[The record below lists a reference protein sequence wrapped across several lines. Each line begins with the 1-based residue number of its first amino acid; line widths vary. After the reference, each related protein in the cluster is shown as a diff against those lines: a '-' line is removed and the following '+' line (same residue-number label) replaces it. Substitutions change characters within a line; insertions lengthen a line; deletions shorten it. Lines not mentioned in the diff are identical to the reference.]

1 MNNMYNFE
9 KRALVPLKTGHLNMG
24 ESNPKGE
31 RIDTTNL
38 YLTKNGMP
46 YTPVMGEVHISRLPC
61 EEWEDRILKIKAIG
75 VDTIASY
82 VFWINHEFEEGKLD
96 FTGENNIGE
105 FIGLCQKHGLNFCL
119 RLGPYVNAEYRNGGF
134 PDWLF
139 KSGITLRENN
149 EEYLF
154 YVRRYFTAIYENV
167 KPYLYKNGGN
177 ITMIQLENE
186 MVRNPEH
193 ILKLKEICLEIGIS
207 APIYTAT
214 GWNLIGGAI
223 LPKKDVIPM
232 FGGYCAK
239 PWASTIEKIKLSVHF
254 NFSHVR
260 NSAEIGNDLIK
271 PGEYEVHIDLNDYPN
286 AWCELGTGIC
296 VGRHRRPY
304 ISGIDDY
311 TLAISKLGSGS
322 NLNGYYLICGGI
334 NKMLNGVPLCK
345 NHDNEENSLI
355 YPIFNNF
362 FQSPIGE
369 HGAYKQDSYHLMKIV
384 NLFIHD
390 FGQELAE
397 MQPIL
402 QESVP
407 HDTNSREL
415 RYAMRTNGESGY
427 IFVNHHSHLLELEP
441 VYGVRFN
448 VNDKMPPIPE
458 EPIDVTGDHAFFFP
472 FNMKYGDACA
482 DYITAQPV
490 CKSGNTYFFKEIEG
504 VEPRYKFSG
513 EEELTAELG
522 REKGFERGGVKFIT
536 LTEDEARHIFKL
548 DGKVYITDNCDIV
561 SDMGEIKLAGFG
573 SGRYFEYD
581 GDSFTE
587 RTVGEEVELAR
598 ITAEEIDE
606 PDIDKTYQYELFE
619 NLHLYGETVWKFDPY
634 MVDRKVKYWALSVSS
649 PVGYVHIDFSG
660 DTAQLYYDGVMCDD
674 CFYNGMEWIVPAK
687 HLYGREVVLAVSE
700 YTHDI
705 YVDVKPKTDLSLDRI
720 YVDKV

>member
-1 MNNMYNFE
+1 MYKFE
-9 KRALVPLKTGHLNMG
+9 KREFVPLKRGHLNMG
-24 ESNPKGE
+24 ETNPAGE

-38 YLTKNGMP
+38 YLTKNGSP
-46 YTPVMGEVHISRLPC
+46 YTPVMGEVHISRLPR

-96 FTGENNIGE
+96 FSGENDIGE

-119 RLGPYVNAEYRNGGF
+119 RIGPYVNAEYRNGGF

-139 KSGITLRENN
+139 NSGIVLRENN

-177 ITMIQLENE
+177 ITMLQIENE

-193 ILKLKEICLEIGIS
+193 ILRLKEICLEIGIS

-254 NFSHVR
+254 NFSHIR
-260 NSAEIGNDLIK
+260 NSSEIGNDLIK
-271 PGEYEVHIDLNDYPN
+271 PGEYELHINLDDYPN

-311 TLAISKLGSGS
+311 TLALSKLGSGS

-334 NKMLNGVPLCK
+334 NKMIGGVPLCK

-355 YPIFNNF
+355 YPVFNNF

-369 HGAYKQDSYHLMKIV
+369 HGAYKKDSYRLMKLV
-384 NLFIHD
+384 NLFIRD
-390 FGQELAE
+390 FGAELAE
-397 MQPIL
+397 MQPVL
-402 QESVP
+402 QECVP
-407 HDTNSREL
+407 HDTDPKSL

-427 IFVNHHSHLLELEP
+427 IFVNHHAHLLELEP
-441 VYGVRFN
+441 VFGVQFC
-448 VNDKMPPIPE
+448 VKDGAPAIPAK
-458 EPIDVTGDHAFFFP
+458 PIDVVPDYAFFFP
-472 FNMKYGDACA
+472 FNMKYGEVTA
-482 DYITAQPV
+482 DYIMAQPI
-490 CKSGNTYFFKEIEG
+490 CRFGNTYFFKQIEG
-504 VEPRYKFSG
+504 IEPVYKFRG
-513 EEELTAELG
+513 ENEFVARTG
-522 REKGFERGGVKFIT
+522 RENGFVMGGAKFIT
-536 LTEDEARHIFKL
+536 LSEDEALHIFKL
-548 DGKVYITDNCDIV
+548 DGRVYIADNCDLI
-561 SDMGEIKLAGFG
+561 SDMGEIRLAGLCR
-573 SGRYFEYD
+573 GRYFEYD
-581 GDSFTE
+581 GEAFAE
-587 RTVGEEVELAR
+587 KAAGHEIELAE
-598 ITAEEIDE
+598 ISAAEIAEPIDL
-606 PDIDKTYQYELFE
+606 DKTYQYELFE

-634 MVDRKVKYWALSVSS
+634 TVDRRVKYWKIEVSS

-660 DTAQLYYDGVMCDD
+660 DTAQLYYDGKLCDD

-687 HLYGREVVLAVSE
+687 YMYGKNVVLVISE

-705 YVDVKPKTDLSLDRI
+705 YVDVVPKTDLSLDNI
-720 YVDKV
+720 YVDKD